1 VDAPKDAAVI
11 RTMDAIERAF
21 PQAPASAE
29 VVVTGT
35 DVTGPKVLA
44 AVDALRS
51 RAAAGGAIH
60 EPVNA
65 TTIGG
70 GRALVVSVPLA
81 GDRADSASASALL
94 TLRNQILP
102 DTLGQVPGVSYAV
115 AGDTA

>member
-11 RTMDAIERAF
+11 RTMDATERAF
-21 PQAPASAE
+21 PQAPAPAE

-60 EPVNA
+60 EPVTA
-65 TTIGG
+65 TAIG
-70 GRALVVSVPLA
+70 GRALGVSVPLA
-81 GDRADSASASALL
+81 DDRADSASASALL

-102 DTLGQVPGVSYAV
+102 DTLGKVPGVSYAV